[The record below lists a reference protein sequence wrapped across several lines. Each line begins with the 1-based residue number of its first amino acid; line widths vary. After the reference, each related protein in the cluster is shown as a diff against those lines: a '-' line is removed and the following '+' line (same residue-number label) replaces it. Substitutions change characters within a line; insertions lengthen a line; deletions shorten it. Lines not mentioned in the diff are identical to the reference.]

1 MDRTLRR
8 WANQGSRVRGEKES
22 RDRQQG
28 TRRVPLNDVKVSK
41 TPPLRECVELERG
54 ARARGAEGQRKGLGG
69 MRRDWRDQGEEG
81 QKSCSSKGKVLALS
95 SLPGLGDAVG
105 VRSSRTQS
113 CNSQGGDHTS
123 APSPFLVHNLSL
135 SF

>member
-1 MDRTLRR
+1 MRKGKGRER
-8 WANQGSRVRGEKES
+8 QG
-22 RDRQQG
+22 Q
-28 TRRVPLNDVKVSK
+28 
-41 TPPLRECVELERG
+41 
-54 ARARGAEGQRKGLGG
+54 GLGG